1 MKEKVIIEIEDGIVT
16 NVVSSIGVDVVVI
29 DRDNQD
35 NGYEF
40 IEFPDVVQYPYDDLY
55 LFFGTDCTRD
65 QEVMEVLKHIKI

>member
-55 LFFGTDCTRD
+55 LFFATDCTRD